1 MRRSFFSDAAWGHRS
16 SPISKH
22 RAQRQKKR
30 RAQRFSL
37 EPLESRCL
45 LSTITEFGNVAL
57 GNSQPAEIVSA
68 DGMLWLTEQSA
79 NAIGMVNPS
88 SPDNVQSFSNSMPS
102 NAGLNAIAAGPA
114 GSHSVWFT
122 EPTVAFHGE
131 IGMLS
136 TSNPSQAIQSFSP
149 QGLTVAARPTGITLG
164 PDGNGNQ
171 VIWYTDPSNNAIG
184 MINPSNTSSIP
195 AEIAVPSN
203 MVGFGTFNSQI
214 TAGPGGNLYFTEV
227 KYNSSGGIAS
237 SGIGIY
243 NPASKSWNEV
253 LLPSGSGQEPLG
265 ITVGPDNN
273 IWFTEAVPNSS
284 GTGYVSSA
292 VGVVVNPVSTDP
304 TITEI
309 PISPASGGVT
319 ILPYR
324 ITAGPD
330 GNLWFTENS
339 TGGIGMVTVTAN
351 PASDPITSIPI
362 PTTVISDPQPK
373 GIVTGPD
380 GSVWF
385 ADASGAVGQV
395 TSQKGTPTI
404 TWTNP
409 ADITYGTPLSLTQL
423 DATASVPGS
432 FQYTPSSG
440 TVLQAG
446 SGQKLSVRFTPND
459 TTDYATASDS
469 VYINVNQAT
478 PTITWANPAAIT
490 YGTALSSTQLDA
502 TASVPGSFQYTPSSG
517 TVLQAG
523 SGQKL
528 SVRFTPND
536 TTDYTTASDSVYI
549 NVVPNPPQIQGAT
562 VVTTQKTNKRGKP
575 IGKPVLNGYKFTFN
589 MAMNSSNNK
598 NNYQVQT
605 YALVTVKQGKK
616 KTKVLQLQ
624 NIGFSLDYISNN
636 TVQVLLTGKQA
647 FKYGGQITLIGTGI
661 SSAAGAFLN
670 GNAVYNIA
678 KGGFSIS

>member
-1 MRRSFFSDAAWGHRS
+1 M
-16 SPISKH
+16 
-22 RAQRQKKR
+22 
-30 RAQRFSL
+30 
-37 EPLESRCL
+37 
-45 LSTITEFGNVAL
+45 
-57 GNSQPAEIVSA
+57 
-68 DGMLWLTEQSA
+68 
-79 NAIGMVNPS
+79 
-88 SPDNVQSFSNSMPS
+88 
-102 NAGLNAIAAGPA
+102 
-114 GSHSVWFT
+114 
-122 EPTVAFHGE
+122 
-131 IGMLS
+131 
-136 TSNPSQAIQSFSP
+136 
-149 QGLTVAARPTGITLG
+149 
-164 PDGNGNQ
+164 
-171 VIWYTDPSNNAIG
+171 IWYTDPSNNAIG

-351 PASDPITSIPI
+351 PASDPITTIPI

-395 TSQKGTPTI
+395 TSQKG
-404 TWTNP
+404 NRRSAAP
-409 ADITYGTPLSLTQL
+409 APPRDVRRSASVSPSS
-423 DATASVPGS
+423 DATLALSSAAVRS
-432 FQYTPSSG
+432 RYTPQSSG
-440 TVLQAG
+440 DSRSRLA
-446 SGQKLSVRFTPND
+446 SGQKLSGPLHTQRHNGITP
-459 TTDYATASDS
+459 TATDS
-469 VYINVNQAT
+469 VYH
-478 PTITWANPAAIT
+478 
-490 YGTALSSTQLDA
+490 SS
-502 TASVPGSFQYTPSSG
+502 P
-517 TVLQAG
+517 
-523 SGQKL
+523 
-528 SVRFTPND
+528 
-536 TTDYTTASDSVYI
+536 
-549 NVVPNPPQIQGAT
+549 
-562 VVTTQKTNKRGKP
+562 
-575 IGKPVLNGYKFTFN
+575 
-589 MAMNSSNNK
+589 
-598 NNYQVQT
+598 
-605 YALVTVKQGKK
+605 
-616 KTKVLQLQ
+616 
-624 NIGFSLDYISNN
+624 
-636 TVQVLLTGKQA
+636 
-647 FKYGGQITLIGTGI
+647 
-661 SSAAGAFLN
+661 SSAATLQPRKSRARPW
-670 GNAVYNIA
+670 
-678 KGGFSIS
+678 